1 VDARSEKIIRRI
13 VEPEGV
19 PAAERPEAAAEEP
32 MSLAQIVYP
41 RSPEAR
47 GYAGPER
54 RAQGY
59 LIAEVVAEP
68 DASEASRPSDFPA

>member
-1 VDARSEKIIRRI
+1 VDARSEKIIRQI
-13 VEPEGV
+13 VSPESI
-19 PAAERPEAAAEEP
+19 PAAEAPEAASEP

-41 RSPEAR
+41 RSPEAG

-59 LIAEVVAEP
+59 LIAEVVEEP
-68 DASEASRPSDFPA
+68 RPSDTSRPSDFPV

>member
-1 VDARSEKIIRRI
+1 VDARSEKIIRQI
-13 VEPEGV
+13 VDPEGV
-19 PAAERPEAAAEEP
+19 PAAETPETTAEP

-41 RSPEAR
+41 RSPEAS

-59 LIAEVVAEP
+59 LIAEVVEEP
-68 DASEASRPSDFPA
+68 SANDASRPSDFPV

>member
-1 VDARSEKIIRRI
+1 VDARSEKIIRQI
-13 VEPEGV
+13 VSPEGA
-19 PAAERPEAAAEEP
+19 PAAESPEASAEP

-41 RSPEAR
+41 RSPEAG

-59 LIAEVVAEP
+59 LIAEVVEAP
-68 DASEASRPSDFPA
+68 KTSDASRPSDFPA

>member
-1 VDARSEKIIRRI
+1 VDARSEKIIRQI
-13 VEPEGV
+13 VDPEGV
-19 PAAERPEAAAEEP
+19 PVAETPEATAEP

-41 RSPEAR
+41 RSPEAG

-59 LIAEVVAEP
+59 LIAEVVEEP
-68 DASEASRPSDFPA
+68 NASEASRPSDFPV

>member
-1 VDARSEKIIRRI
+1 MDARSEKIIRQI
-13 VEPEGV
+13 VSPEGV
-19 PAAERPEAAAEEP
+19 PAAESPEAAAEP

-41 RSPEAR
+41 RSPQAG

-59 LIAEVVAEP
+59 LIAELVEEP
-68 DASEASRPSDFPA
+68 KASDPSRPSDFPV

>member
-1 VDARSEKIIRRI
+1 
-13 VEPEGV
+13 
-19 PAAERPEAAAEEP
+19 

-41 RSPEAR
+41 RSPEAS

-59 LIAEVVAEP
+59 LIAEVVEEP
-68 DASEASRPSDFPA
+68 SANDASRPSDFPV